1 MIAKTFEISLFFLLV
16 SYITEQH
23 KSVIQISEFNC
34 SGIEP

>member
-1 MIAKTFEISLFFLLV
+1 MIAKTFEISLFLLV